1 MKCTNSLILTLCILT
16 LFALTGCSETY
27 FAQPYDYRTRQ
38 SAFSFDNASGSDT
51 APPFAAGLCVA
62 SDENSADGPA
72 LNGAVAA
79 GLFDV
84 NACGT
89 LYSKEVHERLAP
101 ASLTKVMTALVALK
115 YGHPDD
121 MITASSAVNITESG
135 AQLVG
140 IKEGDRMS
148 LEQALHG
155 LLMYSGNDAA
165 VVIAEYISG
174 NVDEF
179 CLLMNEEANK
189 LGATNTHFVNPH
201 GLSADDHYTT
211 AYDLYLIFNEAM
223 KYDKFREII
232 GKSEY
237 QTTYSDRDGN
247 SKEMDITNSNL
258 YLTGDK
264 NMPSGVTVLGGKTGT
279 TNKAGSCLIL
289 LSNDDKGNPYIS
301 VILKAA
307 DKDILYTEMTTLLE
321 QIP

>member
-1 MKCTNSLILTLCILT
+1 MFL
-16 LFALTGCSETY
+16 LTGCSDTY
-27 FAQPYDYRTRQ
+27 FAQPYDYRTRL
-38 SAFSFDNASGSDT
+38 SAFSFDNVSALDT
-51 APPFAAGLCVA
+51 ARPFAAGLCVA
-62 SDENSADGPA
+62 SDENSSDGPA

-115 YGHPDD
+115 YGHPEDI
-121 MITASSAVNITESG
+121 ITASSSVNITESG

-140 IKEGDRMS
+140 IKEGDR
-148 LEQALHG
+148 LTLDQALHG

-165 VVIAEYISG
+165 VAIAEYISG
-174 NVDEF
+174 SSDEF
-179 CLLMNEEANK
+179 CKLMNEEALK
-189 LGATNTHFVNPH
+189 LGATNTNFVNPH
-201 GLSADDHYTT
+201 GLSAEDHYTT

-232 GKSEY
+232 GMTEY
-237 QTTYSDRDGN
+237 QTTYSDRDGK
-247 SKEMDITNSNL
+247 SKDMDITNSNL
-258 YLTGDK
+258 YLSGEK
-264 NMPSGVTVLGGKTGT
+264 SMPAGVSVLGGKTGT
-279 TNKAGSCLIL
+279 TNQAGSCLIL
-289 LSNDDKGNPYIS
+289 LSNDDNGNPFIS

-307 DKDILYTEMTTLLE
+307 DRDILYTEMTTLLE